1 MTIEVAVADVR
12 AAPPP
17 GRASIWRRLLRSR
30 SGLVGF
36 VLTGVVVMAAVA
48 AIVGLTP
55 HDPVAQTPVDRL
67 QGPSST
73 YLLGT
78 DQFGRDILARTMAGA
93 ANSLIVSIVAVA
105 LSALIGTLA
114 GVSAGFFGDRVRAP
128 VLGVTNVLFAFPPLL
143 LALALASAF
152 ARTWFTIA
160 VAIAIVY
167 IPIFVRVTRGPVL
180 SLRESDFI
188 KAARVLGFPT
198 ARILFRHVLPN
209 ILPIIIVQ
217 VTLSLS
223 WAVLTEAS
231 LSFLGLGTP
240 PPAPSLGSMVL
251 DAKVLVNTAWWT
263 MAAPG
268 AAIVVL
274 VVGLNL
280 LGDGLRDALDP
291 RHGGRGR

>member
-1 MTIEVAVADVR
+1 MTIEVA
-12 AAPPP
+12 APTLASVTERT
-17 GRASIWRRLLRSR
+17 RASAWRRMAHSR
-30 SGLVGF
+30 SGLVGLL
-36 VLTGVVVMAAVA
+36 LTAIVAMAAVA
-48 AIVGLTP
+48 AVLGLTP
-55 HDPVAQTPVDRL
+55 HDPIAQAPIDRL
-67 QGPSST
+67 QGPSPT
-73 YLLGT
+73 YWFGT
-78 DQFGRDILARTMAGA
+78 DQFGRDIFSRSVAGV
-93 ANSLIVSIVAVA
+93 ANSLTVAIVAVFLA
-105 LSALIGTLA
+105 GVIGTLA
-114 GVSAGFFGDRVRAP
+114 GVSAGFFEGRVRAP
-128 VLGVTNVLFAFPPLL
+128 ILAITNVLFAFPPLL

-180 SLRESDFI
+180 SLRESDFV

-198 ARILFRHVLPN
+198 SRILLRHVLPN

-217 VTLSLS
+217 VTLSMS

-251 DAKVLVNTAWWT
+251 DARTLVDLAWWT

-268 AAIVVL
+268 AMIVTF

-291 RHGGRGR
+291 RQGASG

>member
-1 MTIEVAVADVR
+1 MTVDVAAVEIR

-17 GRASIWRRLLRSR
+17 ARAPIWRRVMQSR
-30 SGLVGF
+30 SGLVGL
-36 VLTGVVVMAAVA
+36 VLTGVIVA
-48 AIVGLTP
+48 AAGAAMLGLTP

-78 DQFGRDILARTMAGA
+78 DQFGRDILARSMAGA
-93 ANSLIVSIVAVA
+93 ANSLTVSLVAVA
-105 LSALIGTLA
+105 LSAFIGTLA

-167 IPIFVRVTRGPVL
+167 VPIFVRVTRGPVL
-180 SLRESDFI
+180 SLRESDFV

-209 ILPIIIVQ
+209 ILPIVIVQ

-268 AAIVVL
+268 AAIVIL
-274 VVGLNL
+274 VIGLNL

-291 RHGGRGR
+291 RHGGRSR

>member
-1 MTIEVAVADVR
+1 MTIEVA
-12 AAPPP
+12 APTLASVTKRT
-17 GRASIWRRLLRSR
+17 RASAWRRMMHSR
-30 SGLVGF
+30 SGLVGLL
-36 VLTGVVVMAAVA
+36 LTAIVAMAAA
-48 AIVGLTP
+48 AAVLGLTP
-55 HDPVAQTPVDRL
+55 HDPIAQAPIDRL
-67 QGPSST
+67 QGPSPT
-73 YLLGT
+73 YWFGT
-78 DQFGRDILARTMAGA
+78 DQFGRDIFSRSVAGV
-93 ANSLIVSIVAVA
+93 ANSLTVAIVAVF
-105 LSALIGTLA
+105 LSAVIGTLA
-114 GVSAGFFGDRVRAP
+114 GVSAGFFEGRVRAP
-128 VLGVTNVLFAFPPLL
+128 ILAITNVLFAFPPLL

-180 SLRESDFI
+180 SLRESDFV

-198 ARILFRHVLPN
+198 SRILLRHVLPN

-217 VTLSLS
+217 VTLSMS

-251 DAKVLVNTAWWT
+251 DARTLVDLAWWT

-268 AAIVVL
+268 AMIVTF

-291 RHGGRGR
+291 RQGASG

>member
-1 MTIEVAVADVR
+1 VTVDVAAVEVR

-17 GRASIWRRLLRSR
+17 GRAPIWRRLVQSR
-30 SGLVGF
+30 SGLVGL
-36 VLTGVVVMAAVA
+36 VLTAVIVMAAGA
-48 AIVGLTP
+48 AMLGLTP
-55 HDPVAQTPVDRL
+55 HDPVAQAPVDRL

-73 YLLGT
+73 YPLGT
-78 DQFGRDILARTMAGA
+78 DQFGRDILARSMAGA

-105 LSALIGTLA
+105 LSAFIGTLA

-198 ARILFRHVLPN
+198 ARILFRHILPN
-209 ILPIIIVQ
+209 VLPIIIVQ

-268 AAIVVL
+268 AAIVIL
-274 VVGLNL
+274 VIGLNL

-291 RHGGRGR
+291 RHGGRNR

>member
-1 MTIEVAVADVR
+1 VTIDVTAASLGVVVGRTR
-12 AAPPP
+12 APV
-17 GRASIWRRLLRSR
+17 WRRLLRSH
-30 SGLVGF
+30 SGQVGLL
-36 VLTGVVVMAAVA
+36 LTAIIAVSAAA
-48 AIVGLTP
+48 AAFGLTP
-55 HDPVAQTPVDRL
+55 HDPIAQVPIDPL
-67 QGPSST
+67 QSPSPT
-73 YLLGT
+73 YWFGT
-78 DQFGRDILARTMAGA
+78 DQFGRDIFSRSIAGV
-93 ANSLIVSIVAVA
+93 ANSLTVAIVAVS
-105 LSALIGTLA
+105 LSAVIGTLA
-114 GVSAGFFGDRVRAP
+114 GVSAGFFGGGVRAP
-128 VLGVTNVLFAFPPLL
+128 ILAVTNVLFAFPPLL
-143 LALALASAF
+143 LALSLASAF

-180 SLRESDFI
+180 SLRESDFV

-198 ARILFRHVLPN
+198 GRILIRHVLPN
-209 ILPIIIVQ
+209 IMPIVIVQ
-217 VTLSLS
+217 VTLSMS

-251 DAKVLVNTAWWT
+251 DAKTLVESAWWT

-268 AAIVVL
+268 AVIVIF

-291 RHGGRGR
+291 RHGDNG